1 MLKVGRLLS
10 NYSISSQIF
19 IPNTLN
25 KDLITKRVWGDVK
38 GLRKGGGIKE
48 LTSMTPVKKGVIVK
62 AAQWVVGKKSVQYW
76 VRRGGSSVYVAIICS
91 LPGAKTQW
99 RQKLAHVTITK
110 HFCTL
115 RLFAVNSI
123 ETVQKYFWTIDN

>member
-48 LTSMTPVKKGVIVK
+48 LTSMTPVKKELLLKQRNG
-62 AAQWVVGKKSVQYW
+62 
-76 VRRGGSSVYVAIICS
+76 
-91 LPGAKTQW
+91 
-99 RQKLAHVTITK
+99 
-110 HFCTL
+110 
-115 RLFAVNSI
+115 
-123 ETVQKYFWTIDN
+123 